1 VSPVRIIEPRRVAA
15 ALEAA
20 RPRRFGRV
28 DRVVGIHLEVAGLD
42 AAIGDAVVIF
52 APTGKV
58 GGEVVALHGDRIVCM
73 PFGELHGLRT
83 GAPVWTPGHPPTISV
98 GRALLGRVLDGLG
111 QPIDDRPL
119 PARGTGGPAGLET
132 VTVDGT
138 APHPLL
144 RANVDRP
151 LPLGVRAMDTLI
163 PCGRGQR
170 LGIFAGSGV
179 GKSSL
184 LSMIARGTEAQVS
197 VLALV
202 GERGREV
209 REFLER
215 DLGPEGLARSVV
227 VVATSDQPALVRL
240 RAAFT
245 ATRIAEWFRDQG
257 MDVVL
262 MMDSLTRFAMAQR
275 EVGLSAGE
283 PPATRGYPP
292 SVFSL
297 LPRLL
302 ERAGAAESGSIT
314 GLYTVLVDGDDM
326 DEPIA
331 DCARSILDG
340 HVVLSRR
347 LAQAGHFPT
356 IEVLDSISRVSGA
369 ITSPEQR
376 AAAVGLRRLL
386 AAEREVKDLVE
397 IGAYVPGT
405 NADADRALA
414 LSGEIRG
421 FLRQDMDDV
430 APAAES
436 WARLGQLV
444 GLNIPGVNVPGA
456 GS

>member
-1 VSPVRIIEPRRVAA
+1 
-15 ALEAA
+15 
-20 RPRRFGRV
+20 
-28 DRVVGIHLEVAGLD
+28 
-42 AAIGDAVVIF
+42 
-52 APTGKV
+52 
-58 GGEVVALHGDRIVCM
+58 
-73 PFGELHGLRT
+73 
-83 GAPVWTPGHPPTISV
+83 
-98 GRALLGRVLDGLG
+98 
-111 QPIDDRPL
+111 
-119 PARGTGGPAGLET
+119 
-132 VTVDGT
+132 
-138 APHPLL
+138 
-144 RANVDRP
+144 
-151 LPLGVRAMDTLI
+151 
-163 PCGRGQR
+163 
-170 LGIFAGSGV
+170 
-179 GKSSL
+179 
-184 LSMIARGTEAQVS
+184 
-197 VLALV
+197 
-202 GERGREV
+202 V

-356 IEVLDSISRVSGA
+356 IEVLDSVSRVSGA
-369 ITSPEQR
+369 ITTPEQR
-376 AAAVGLRRLL
+376 SAAIALRRLM

-405 NADADRALA
+405 NLDADKATQIWPEITRFLTQGLDERVTAAEAWQSLRAL
-414 LSGEIRG
+414 I
-421 FLRQDMDDV
+421 
-430 APAAES
+430 AA
-436 WARLGQLV
+436 
-444 GLNIPGVNVPGA
+444 A
-456 GS
+456 G